1 MSSVRNEPTNPRPA
15 AIDANRDRKADDP
28 DCTDTLTSTRPDHA
42 LVQQFRL
49 RVIDGPDAG
58 RVFASRSERSVI
70 GTHESADLVLSDA
83 TVSRFHCEIVIG
95 EGPPLLR
102 DLGSRNGTGV
112 GDTSVLVGHLRD
124 GAMLAV
130 GRTRIRFELTSDHVK
145 VPVSDRERFGSMRG
159 VSRDMRVVF
168 AQLERAARSD
178 VTVLLTGETGTGKD
192 VAAESIHRESA
203 RAGGPFVVVDCG
215 SIPGPLLESEL
226 FGHERGA
233 FTGADRSRP
242 GAFEL
247 ADGGTLFLD
256 ELGELGL
263 ELQPKLLRAL
273 EDRSVQRVG
282 SGVRAQVDV
291 RLVAATNRNLRT
303 EVNAHRFRSDLYYR
317 LAVMEVTLPPLRQ
330 RPQDIPGLVEALLE
344 GMDADPSI
352 IATLVSGTFVGAL
365 GQHSWPGNVRELR
378 NYLERCVAMEQPM
391 PLGATDDGGPP
402 TVDVREPYK
411 EARDRWLRHFERRY
425 LEEQLRLH
433 GNNVSAVARASRVD
447 RIHLYRM
454 LSRCGLR

>member
-1 MSSVRNEPTNPRPA
+1 MMKDPMDGKLT
-15 AIDANRDRKADDP
+15 DDP
-28 DCTDTLTSTRPDHA
+28 DRTDTLTSARVVDHA
-42 LVQQFRL
+42 LVQQARL
-49 RVIDGPDAG
+49 RVMEGPDAG
-58 RVFASRSERSVI
+58 RVYASRSERSVI
-70 GTHESADLVLSDA
+70 GTHESADLVLGDP
-83 TVSRFHCEIVIG
+83 TVSRFHCEIMIG
-95 EGPPLLR
+95 EGAPVIR
-102 DLGSRNGTGV
+102 DLGSRNGTQV

-124 GAMLAV
+124 GSMLV
-130 GRTRIRFELTSDHVK
+130 LGRTRLRFELTSDHIK
-145 VPVSDRERFGSMRG
+145 VPVSDREQFGSMRG
-159 VSRDMRVVF
+159 VSRDMRIVF

-203 RAGGPFVVVDCG
+203 RAGQPFMVVDCG

-233 FTGADRSRP
+233 FTGADRARP
-242 GAFEL
+242 GAFEA

-256 ELGELGL
+256 EIGELGL
-263 ELQPKLLRAL
+263 ELQPKLLRVL
-273 EDRSVQRVG
+273 EDRSIQRIG
-282 SGVRAQVDV
+282 TTGRTQVDV

-317 LAVMEVTLPPLRQ
+317 LAVMEVTLPPLRE
-330 RPQDIPGLVEALLE
+330 RPQDIPGLVAALLE
-344 GMDADPSI
+344 GMDADPSV
-352 IATLVSGTFVGAL
+352 IAPLMSGELMGAL
-365 GQHSWPGNVRELR
+365 GRHSWPGNVRELR

-391 PLGATDDGGPP
+391 PLATADDDAQPA
-402 TVDVREPYK
+402 VDVRQPYK